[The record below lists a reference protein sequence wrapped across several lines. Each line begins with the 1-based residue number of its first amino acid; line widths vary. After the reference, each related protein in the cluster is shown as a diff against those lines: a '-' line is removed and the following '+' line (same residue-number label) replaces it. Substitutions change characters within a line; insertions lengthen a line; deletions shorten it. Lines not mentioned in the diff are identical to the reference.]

1 MKSSMI
7 VLAGLVLLLAAAL
20 PASAAESG
28 NGNVSKLIVQ
38 GEGKASAAP
47 DMATIVLG
55 VETRNASASVAA
67 AENARL
73 MNATVAALI
82 KAGIKQKDIQTSTYS
97 LTTQQQEPK
106 AGEEKPMPPEF
117 IATNQVTVQM
127 NDTGAVGKVLDAA
140 VSAGSNSI
148 QSVSFDLRNPGPEK
162 DRALTLAIKDARRKA
177 DVAAAAAG
185 VKLGKILEISEGYG
199 FVSPAARSA
208 VSFDFATPIQPG
220 EMEVSASVTLT
231 YEIS

>member
-7 VLAGLVLLLAAAL
+7 VIAGLALLLAAAL

-38 GEGKASAAP
+38 GDGKATAAP

-55 VETRNASASVAA
+55 VETRNASAAVAA
-67 AENARL
+67 TDNARL
-73 MNATVAALI
+73 MNATVAALL

-97 LTTQQQEPK
+97 LTTEQREEPK
-106 AGEEKPMPPEF
+106 ADEKPMPPEF

-148 QSVSFDLRNPGPEK
+148 QSVSFDLRDPKPEK
-162 DRALTLAIKDARRKA
+162 DQALTLAIKDARRKA
-177 DVAAAAAG
+177 EVAAVAAG
-185 VKLGKILEISEGYG
+185 VKLGRVLEVSEGYG

-208 VSFDFATPIQPG
+208 VAFDFATPIQPG

>member
-1 MKSSMI
+1 MKRSMV
-7 VLAGLVLLLAAAL
+7 VLAGLALLLAAAL

-28 NGNVSKLIVQ
+28 NVSKLIVQ
-38 GEGKASAAP
+38 GEGKANAAP
-47 DMATIVLG
+47 DMVTIVLG
-55 VETRNASASVAA
+55 VETRNASAAVAA
-67 AENARL
+67 ADNARL
-73 MNATVAALI
+73 MNATVAALL

-97 LTTQQQEPK
+97 LTTEQQEPK
-106 AGEEKPMPPEF
+106 IVDEKPMPPEF
-117 IATNQVTVQM
+117 VATNQVTVQM

-148 QSVSFDLRNPGPEK
+148 QSVSFGLRDPKPEK
-162 DRALTLAIKDARRKA
+162 DQALTLAIKDGRQKA
-177 DVAAAAAG
+177 EVAAAAAG
-185 VKLGKILEISEGYG
+185 VKLGRVLEVSAGYG

-208 VSFDFATPIQPG
+208 VAFDFATPIQPG